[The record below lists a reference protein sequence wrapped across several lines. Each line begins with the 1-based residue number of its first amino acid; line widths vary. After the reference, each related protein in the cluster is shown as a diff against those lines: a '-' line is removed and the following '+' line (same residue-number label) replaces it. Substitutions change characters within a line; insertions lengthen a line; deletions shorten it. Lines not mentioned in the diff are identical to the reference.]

1 LTTADVT
8 IGHSDTSGSGV
19 LGAVFVGG
27 ASSRFGSDKAAAMI
41 GQHTLLQH
49 QLATL
54 TAAGVVERVYVGGE
68 PRPEVADARHLVDVY
83 PGEGPLGAIVTTL
96 AEAARMSS
104 DAHTI
109 NMIVVLAVDVPLV
122 TPLTINRL
130 IAELV
135 ANDAVTTNEE
145 AMTNDA
151 AVAYGERDHW
161 SCLAVRTAALN
172 TLRSQFA
179 QGTRAIH
186 RAFSSLRVARV
197 ACSEAELLNV
207 NDTSALNVI
216 TAQRDER
223 R

>member
-1 LTTADVT
+1 
-8 IGHSDTSGSGV
+8 V
-19 LGAVFVGG
+19 LVGG
-27 ASSRFGSDKAAAMI
+27 ASTRFGSDKAAVMI
-41 GQHTLLQH
+41 GQRTMLQH

-54 TAAGVVERVYVGGE
+54 AAAGVVERVYVGGE
-68 PRPEVADARHLVDVY
+68 PRPEVADAWHLVDVY
-83 PGEGPLGAIVTTL
+83 PGEGPLGAIITTL

-172 TLRSQFA
+172 TLHSKFA
-179 QGTRAIH
+179 QGERSMH
-186 RAFSSLRVARV
+186 RGLSTLRVARV

>member
-19 LGAVFVGG
+19 LGAVLVGG
-27 ASSRFGSDKAAAMI
+27 ASTRFGSDKAAAMI

-68 PRPEVADARHLVDVY
+68 PRPEVADERHLVDVY
-83 PGEGPLGAIVTTL
+83 PGEGPLGAIITTL

-172 TLRSQFA
+172 TLHSKFA
-179 QGTRAIH
+179 QGERSMH
-186 RAFSSLRVARV
+186 RGLSTLRVARV

-216 TAQRDER
+216 AAQRDER